1 MGKEAFFGLMDVVC
15 EDGLSR
21 PGRFLLWGFPSA
33 PLWELLW
40 PWAVLPPQC
49 WFLVAPGG
57 CVTCLPPTVTSRL
70 AVNGIFSEFSGD
82 GISGGSGGN
91 IPGGNISQLLHLHLG
106 VLPRC
111 WAVVARG

>member
-40 PWAVLPPQC
+40 PWAVLPPRC
-49 WFLVAPGG
+49 WLLVAPGG
-57 CVTCLPPTVTSRL
+57 WLTCLPQTVTSRL
-70 AVNGIFSEFSGD
+70 AVNGIFSEFAGD
-82 GISGGSGGN
+82 GSSGGG
-91 IPGGNISQLLHLHLG
+91 IPGGNISQLLHLHL
-106 VLPRC
+106 
-111 WAVVARG
+111 VVMP